1 MNEDLYNV
9 LWDGLVDNGIDPND
23 EIMVAWET
31 KIPKDIR
38 DMAQMWEWGDTE
50 VRERLYVF
58 IKQELAKS

>member
-23 EIMVAWET
+23 EVMAVWET

-58 IKQELAKS
+58 IKQELTKP